1 MKVKIL
7 AVEMKRR
14 EECCLVVLFVYIEEV
29 TLFFIYIILFSVYQF
44 IVIYY
49 YCFKMN
55 EVDFL
60 LERKFSVLSQVDKK
74 LVKSLGPHQ
83 PKDIVIKQSKGK
95 YNRTF
100 NTSLFE
106 TVDWLTV
113 SRARQSLFCFHMFL
127 IKKKVL
133 PICHV

>member
-1 MKVKIL
+1 
-7 AVEMKRR
+7 
-14 EECCLVVLFVYIEEV
+14 
-29 TLFFIYIILFSVYQF
+29 
-44 IVIYY
+44 
-49 YCFKMN
+49 MN

-113 SRARQSLFCFHMFL
+113 SRAKQSLFCFPCLLFGGEPTWT
-127 IKKKVL
+127 KTGYTDA
-133 PICHV
+133 

>member
-1 MKVKIL
+1 
-7 AVEMKRR
+7 
-14 EECCLVVLFVYIEEV
+14 
-29 TLFFIYIILFSVYQF
+29 
-44 IVIYY
+44 
-49 YCFKMN
+49 MN

-113 SRARQSLFCFHMFL
+113 SRAKQSLFCF
-127 IKKKVL
+127 
-133 PICHV
+133 P